1 MSSRVETVVGNPTLW
16 KISYPSP
23 HNDILHTK
31 QQAGAFRAAAR
42 RLMDRIKARHGQEA
56 TIHVFPAMPVALAV
70 ELGRIIMPKADLPL
84 RIYDE
89 NRSSGGFSVAIEL
102 NPSMLLAS

>member
-1 MSSRVETVVGNPTLW
+1 VEAVLGNPTLW
-16 KISYPSP
+16 KISHPSP
-23 HNDILHTK
+23 HNDILKTRR
-31 QQAGAFRAAAR
+31 QAGAFRTAAR
-42 RLMDRIKARHGQEA
+42 RLMDRIKARHVQEA

-89 NRSSGGFSVAIEL
+89 NRSTGGFSAAIEL
-102 NPSMLLAS
+102 IPSMLLAP